1 MEMKVNTPLDQQM
14 KELEKKIHD
23 VNENQIK
30 YKNEMWQLQAQKR
43 ELQKQEC
50 LRFVGTCWKRPLNEG
65 FQYVCVLRVPEEQ
78 HTMTSTHFN
87 ENQLPALFIDESEPS
102 LDAIYEDTFFRG
114 YIPGEG
120 HTPFKEVPA
129 QEITLD
135 EFREALAR
143 KYREIDNMVLLA
155 GLSRPPMPKSE
166 N

>member
-14 KELEKKIHD
+14 QELEKKIHD

-50 LRFVGTCWKRPLNEG
+50 LRFVGTCWKRPLKDG
-65 FQYVCVLRVPEEQ
+65 FQYVCILRVPEEQ

-143 KYREIDNMVLLA
+143 KYKEIDNMVLLA
-155 GLSRPPMPKSE
+155 GLSRSPMPKSE